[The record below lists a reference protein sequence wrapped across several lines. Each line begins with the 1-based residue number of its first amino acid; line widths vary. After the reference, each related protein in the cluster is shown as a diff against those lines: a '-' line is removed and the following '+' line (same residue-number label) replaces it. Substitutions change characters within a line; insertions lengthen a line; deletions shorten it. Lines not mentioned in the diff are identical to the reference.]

1 MTATLERIDKARRLL
16 IEGRL
21 NVVSRGGDV
30 ILAKCRGDSGE
41 VYDLGYDW
49 HQSAGRVGWFCTC
62 PAKGTCAHIKALM
75 LVTVR
80 RG

>member
-21 NVVSRGGDV
+21 NIVRRDCDN
-30 ILAKCRGDSGE
+30 IWAECRGDSGE
-41 VYDLGYDW
+41 VYTVGYDDSNRRDW
-49 HQSAGRVGWFCTC
+49 YCSC
-62 PAKGTCAHIKALM
+62 PAKTTCAHIKALQ

-80 RG
+80 RHG

>member
-21 NVVSRGGDV
+21 NIVRRDV
-30 ILAKCRGDSGE
+30 DNIWAECRGDSGE
-41 VYDLGYDW
+41 VYTCGYDDYNRRDW
-49 HQSAGRVGWFCTC
+49 YCTC

-80 RG
+80 RHG